1 MTHDARTAGLR
12 DKLDVVRHRTQPKGG
27 VNPLPTATEVVGVGL
42 ARRVKNAV
50 GAGGDRGRCLRFCDI
65 EDVEEDLDHTG
76 IWGGPPLWGGG
87 AGVSLSARLRRAPR
101 RGEEAGFG
109 RVALSGSA

>member
-50 GAGGDRGRCLRFCDI
+50 GAGGDRGRCLRFCDT

-76 IWGGPPLWGGG
+76 IWGGPPLWGG
-87 AGVSLSARLRRAPR
+87 APVSLCQLVCAEHHE
-101 RGEEAGFG
+101 GEKKQDLDGW
-109 RVALSGSA
+109 R